1 MTDIKKINMVI
12 GNFIYPMDVALRILK
27 AKYQDDIE
35 DMFVDL
41 PILKDKLGDFI
52 YEVWNSVIPVTLFD
66 LMDSKSS
73 IFATTKLDNIS
84 DKRRSLFRFLPMSL
98 MFENAEVVDERV
110 ITTKQ
115 FDETIDNVYRLKR
128 VHVKDVF
135 PEMREPTFN
144 GKRITYMYAVEVTD
158 THTGKKYHLRVPP
171 NESFTKSKKQ
181 YNAAEAV
188 AWCAYTRIPINYIEG
203 IYRQGE
209 SHTFKIKEECVGL
222 PWHEEAYHFKAK
234 DYFSLLKQQA

>member
-1 MTDIKKINMVI
+1 MTEFKKVNMVVQ
-12 GNFIYPMDVALRILK
+12 NFIYPMDQALRILK

-41 PILKDKLGDFI
+41 PQLKDSLGDFI
-52 YEVWNSVIPVTLFD
+52 TEVWDSIKPVTLFD
-66 LMDSKSS
+66 LMDSKSE
-73 IFATTKLDNIS
+73 FFKTTKQDNIS

-98 MFENAEVVDERV
+98 MFENAEVVDEKI

-128 VHVKDVF
+128 IHIKDVF

-144 GKRITYMYAVEVTD
+144 GKKVTYMFAVEVTD

-171 NESFTKSKKQ
+171 DQPFTKSKK

-188 AWCAYTRIPINYIEG
+188 AWCCYTRIPVNYIEG

-222 PWHEEAYHFKAK
+222 PWHEEAYHFSTK